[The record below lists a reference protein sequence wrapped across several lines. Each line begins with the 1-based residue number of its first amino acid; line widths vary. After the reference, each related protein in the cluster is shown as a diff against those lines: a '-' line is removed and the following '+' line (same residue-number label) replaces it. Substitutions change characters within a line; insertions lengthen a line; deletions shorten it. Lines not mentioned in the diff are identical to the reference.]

1 MKSWLLTLFLM
12 PGLALAAEP
21 APDAKHIVAIDV
33 GHTRASPGAIS
44 VTGIPEYEFNL
55 RIAKKIESMFNA
67 GGTIQAFVISSEK
80 PRTLPERTRI
90 AANRH
95 ADLFVS
101 IHHDSAQDKYLEP
114 RKAKDGKTQLY
125 TDKFSGY
132 SIFVSRKNPRY
143 EESLDLARQIGRAM
157 KRANMK
163 FATHHNEAIP
173 GENRPIVDRD
183 AGVYAFDDLVVLKTA
198 SMPAVLVE
206 CGVIV
211 NPEEEKEL
219 LTDPR
224 QVTITAAIGRGIRD
238 YFGEPP
244 VTLRA
249 EPNVLIETTSPAP
262 ARSPKPGDTLPPHPS
277 PHIRAEPNVLI
288 ETASPTPARSPKP
301 GDTLPP
307 RPSPHN

>member
-1 MKSWLLTLFLM
+1 MRSWLLFILLV
-12 PGLALAAEP
+12 PGLAWAAEP
-21 APDAKHIVAIDV
+21 VPGEKHIVAIDV

-55 RIAKKIESMFNA
+55 RIAKKLESMLQA
-67 GGTIQAFVISSEK
+67 TGTIQAFLITSEK

-90 AANRH
+90 AASRN

-101 IHHDSAQDKYLEP
+101 IHHDSAQDKYLEE
-114 RKAKDGKTQLY
+114 REAADGKTQRY

-132 SIFVSRKNPRY
+132 SIFVSHKNPRY
-143 EESLDLARQIGRAM
+143 EKSLDLARQIGRAM
-157 KRANMK
+157 RRAKLK
-163 FATHHNEAIP
+163 FATHHNEAIA
-173 GENRPIVDRD
+173 GENRPIVDPE

-219 LTDPR
+219 LTDTR
-224 QVTITAAIGRGIRD
+224 QVTITAAIARGIQD
-238 YFGEPP
+238 HFGQAP
-244 VTLRA
+244 VAPRA
-249 EPNVLIETTSPAP
+249 EPKVLIETSSPAP
-262 ARSPKPGDTLPPHPS
+262 TRY
-277 PHIRAEPNVLI
+277 
-288 ETASPTPARSPKP
+288 PKP

-307 RPSPHN
+307 RSSRDN

>member
-1 MKSWLLTLFLM
+1 MRSWLLPILLV
-12 PGLALAAEP
+12 PGLAWAAEP
-21 APDAKHIVAIDV
+21 VPGKKHIVAIDV

-55 RIAKKIESMFNA
+55 KIAKRLESILQA
-67 GGTIQAFVISSEK
+67 TGTIQAFLIASEK
-80 PRTLPERTRI
+80 PRALPERTRI
-90 AANRH
+90 AASRN

-101 IHHDSAQDKYLEP
+101 IHHDSAQDKYLEERETP
-114 RKAKDGKTQLY
+114 DGATQRY

-157 KRANMK
+157 RRANLT
-163 FATHHNEAIP
+163 FATHHNEAIA
-173 GENRPIVDRD
+173 GENRPIIDRD

-211 NPEEEKEL
+211 NPEEEKDL
-219 LTDPR
+219 LADPR
-224 QVTITAAIGRGIRD
+224 QVTITAAIVRGIRD

-249 EPNVLIETTSPAP
+249 EPRVLIETSSPA
-262 ARSPKPGDTLPPHPS
+262 ATRSPKPGDTPQP
-277 PHIRAEPNVLI
+277 
-288 ETASPTPARSPKP
+288 RSSR
-301 GDTLPP
+301 D
-307 RPSPHN
+307 N